1 MLGFAVLNPAYGS
14 MRSAAGR
21 WFLAA
26 LAYFVSLV
34 VVAVCAFFVVIVL
47 AGPHAGL
54 LPQPLEV
61 LVLLLGWTC
70 VLIVPVWVARWVWR
84 RPHPGPPP

>member
-1 MLGFAVLNPAYGS
+1 

-54 LPQPLEV
+54 LPRPFEV
-61 LVLLLGWTC
+61 LVLVAGWAS
-70 VLIVPVWVARWVWR
+70 VLIVPVLVTQRVYSGLR
-84 RPHPGPPP
+84 S